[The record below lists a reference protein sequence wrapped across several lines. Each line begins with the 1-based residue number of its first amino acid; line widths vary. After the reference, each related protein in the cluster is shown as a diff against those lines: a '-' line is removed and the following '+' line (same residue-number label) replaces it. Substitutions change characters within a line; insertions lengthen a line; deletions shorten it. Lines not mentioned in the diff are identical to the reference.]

1 VTNGISMQKTI
12 VLAAG
17 FSLLIGATIAAQDQQ
32 PPTFRTTV
40 DLVPVDVSILDRTG
54 RPLQG
59 LEAKDFVLT
68 VDGTPRRVVSAQYI
82 SSVRDAGPA
91 PATPSHYSTNT
102 SAVGGRMIM
111 IAVDQANIGAGRGR
125 LAMESA
131 RKFVQRLSPAD
142 RVGLVTLPGAGPQI
156 DFTANH
162 ALVHAMLGRIVG
174 QETGFQGAYRIGM
187 QEATEINRGNA
198 LVLSE
203 VVNRECAG
211 LRGVELELCRRQIT
225 TDAMTMV
232 TLGRE
237 RARNSMAALK
247 QLIDRM
253 ALTPSLKTI
262 IYVSEGLLIDRE
274 FSDVTWLG
282 PAASRAQVVLY
293 VLQLEAPMFDA
304 SIARPSPTAS
314 QDRALAEEG
323 LGMLAG
329 MTRGTVLRVVSSA
342 DTVFERLGLELSGYY
357 LLSFEPE
364 GTDRDGKAHKIV
376 VSVPAQKDVLIRS
389 RREFVVSAATM
400 RTAEDQLA
408 ETLRAPLLSSDI
420 ALKLSTY
427 TLRDGGS
434 QKLRILLA
442 AEIDRS
448 RNPTEKISLAYV
460 LMDAKGAVVGSLLE
474 RDVSTP
480 IRAASRTQ
488 AFVST
493 VGADGPG
500 MYTLKLAVVDGRG
513 TRGSVEHVFRAQLA
527 SAGQVRVTDLLIG
540 EQSASAGRV
549 LPTVVG
555 EFSTDVLHTY
565 VELYSDAEEALKNT
579 TVEMEVSSSEE
590 GRTIDHAAARLVAL
604 PGDGP
609 GKRSAEAVVPI
620 ALLPPGDYVVRAV
633 VSIGGKPAG
642 TVVRPFTI
650 STTRTAT
657 ESAPLTAATSS
668 RPPIVLNSRIDAFDR
683 KAVLAPD
690 VVGFFMERMNFGPGG
705 APNAPVAIEHARA
718 GRFEEAIT
726 ALEGV
731 QNKAVA
737 TAFLAGLS
745 LYAKGQL
752 DPAANK
758 FREALK
764 LDGEFFPAAFYLGS
778 CYAAGGRDKQAVGAW
793 QTSLVTES
801 DAPFIY
807 TLLADGFFRLGELV
821 SALNI
826 LKEANTLWPQ
836 NEQVLLRLGTAYAA
850 AGNPADA
857 LGILEPYLERNPTDH
872 ERLYVALQAIYRA
885 KAAGK
890 SIKSPDEDKALF
902 NRYAAAYKAAN
913 GRHAEMVEVW
923 RKAVSK

>member
-1 VTNGISMQKTI
+1 MQHHRLVPAASLF
-12 VLAAG
+12 VLFGAA
-17 FSLLIGATIAAQDQQ
+17 IAAQDQQ
-32 PPTFRTTV
+32 APTFRTTV
-40 DLVPVDVSILDRTG
+40 DLVPVDVSVLDRSG
-54 RPLQG
+54 RPIQG
-59 LEAKDFVLT
+59 LEAKDFMIT
-68 VDGTPRRVVSAQYI
+68 VDGRPRRVASAQYI
-82 SSVRDAGPA
+82 ASVRDTEPTPAGP
-91 PATPSHYSTNT
+91 THYSSNT
-102 SAVGGRMIM
+102 SAAGGRMIM

-125 LAMESA
+125 VAMEAA
-131 RKFVQRLSPAD
+131 RKFVERLSSAD

-162 ALVHAMLGRIVG
+162 ALVHTMLGRIVG
-174 QETGFQGAYRIGM
+174 QDTGFQGAYRIGI

-198 LVLSE
+198 LLLTE

-253 ALTPSLKTI
+253 ALTPSLKTV
-262 IYVSEGLLIDRE
+262 IYISEGLLIDRE
-274 FSDVTWLG
+274 FADVTWLG
-282 PAASRAQVVLY
+282 PSASRAQVVLY
-293 VLQLEAPMFDA
+293 VMQLEAPVFDA

-329 MTRGTVLRVVSSA
+329 MTRGTVMRVVSSA
-342 DTVFERLGLELSGYY
+342 DTVFERLGLELSAYY

-364 GTDRDGKAHKIV
+364 AGDRDGKAHKIV
-376 VSVPAQKDVLIRS
+376 VSVPERKEALIRS
-389 RREFVVSAATM
+389 RREFVVSAGTM
-400 RTAEDQLA
+400 RTAEDQLG

-420 ALKLSTY
+420 GLKLSTY
-427 TLRDGGS
+427 TLREGDT
-434 QKLRILLA
+434 QRLRILLA

-460 LMDAKGAVVGSLLE
+460 LLDTKGNLVGSLVE
-474 RDVSTP
+474 KDVSTP

-488 AFVST
+488 AFVSS
-493 VGADGPG
+493 VVADTAGL
-500 MYTLKLAVVDGRG
+500 YTLKLAVVDGRG
-513 TRGSVEHVFRAQLA
+513 TRGSVEHTFRAQLS

-549 LPTVVG
+549 LPTVAG
-555 EFSTDVLHTY
+555 EFSTDVLHSY

-579 TVEMEVSSSEE
+579 TVEMEVAASAE
-590 GRTIDHAAARLVAL
+590 GRPLDHAAARLLSL

-609 GKRSAEAVVPI
+609 GKRTAEAVVPI
-620 ALLPPGDYVVRAV
+620 ALLPPGDYVARAV
-633 VSIGGKPAG
+633 VNIGGKRAG
-642 TVVRPFTI
+642 AVVRPFTI
-650 STTRTAT
+650 PKTRMTADAT
-657 ESAPLTAATSS
+657 RPTSALPVRA
-668 RPPIVLNSRIDAFDR
+668 PIAFTSRIDAFDR

-705 APNAPVAIEHARA
+705 APGAPVAIEHARN

-726 ALEGV
+726 ALGAI

-737 TAFLAGLS
+737 TAFLNGLS
-745 LYAKGQL
+745 LYANGQL
-752 DPAANK
+752 EPAATK

-764 LDGEFFPAAFYLGS
+764 LDSEFFPAAFYLGS

-807 TLLADGFFRLGELV
+807 TLLADGFIRLREPV
-821 SALNI
+821 SALNV
-826 LKEANTLWPQ
+826 LKEANTLWPD

-857 LGILEPYLERNPTDH
+857 LKILEPYLERNPNDH
-872 ERLYVALQAIYRA
+872 ERLYLALQSIYQAR
-885 KAAGK
+885 AAGR
-890 SIKSPDEDKALF
+890 SIKSPAEDKALF
-902 NRYAAAYKAAN
+902 ERYAAAYKAAN
-913 GRHAEMVEVW
+913 GRQAELVEVW
-923 RKAVSK
+923 RKAVAR

>member
-1 VTNGISMQKTI
+1 MQQHRLVFAAALS
-12 VLAAG
+12 VLLGAA
-17 FSLLIGATIAAQDQQ
+17 IAAQDQQ
-32 PPTFRTTV
+32 APTFRTTV
-40 DLVPVDVSILDRTG
+40 DLVPVDVSVLDRTG

-59 LEAKDFVLT
+59 LEAKDFMIT
-68 VDGTPRRVVSAQYI
+68 VDGRPRRVASAQYI
-82 SSVRDAGPA
+82 ASVRDTEATPAGP
-91 PATPSHYSTNT
+91 THYSSNT
-102 SAVGGRMIM
+102 SAAGGRMIM

-125 LAMESA
+125 VAMESA
-131 RKFVQRLSPAD
+131 RRFVERLSPAD

-162 ALVHAMLGRIVG
+162 ALVHTMLGRIVG
-174 QETGFQGAYRIGM
+174 QDTGFMGAYRIGM

-198 LVLSE
+198 LLLTE

-253 ALTPSLKTI
+253 ALTPSLKTV
-262 IYVSEGLLIDRE
+262 IYISEGLLIDRE
-274 FSDVTWLG
+274 FADVTWLG

-293 VLQLEAPMFDA
+293 VMQLEAPVFDA

-329 MTRGTVLRVVSSA
+329 MTRGTVMRVVSSA

-364 GTDRDGKAHKIV
+364 AGDRDGKPHKIAV
-376 VSVPAQKDVLIRS
+376 TVPERKEVLIRS
-389 RREFVVSAATM
+389 RREFVVSAGTM

-420 ALKLSTY
+420 GLKLSTY
-427 TLRDGGS
+427 TLREGDS
-434 QKLRILLA
+434 QKLRILMA

-460 LMDAKGAVVGSLLE
+460 LLDTKGTLIGSLLE
-474 RDVSTP
+474 KDVATP

-488 AFVST
+488 AFVSS
-493 VGADGPG
+493 VVADTPG
-500 MYTLKLAVVDGRG
+500 LYTLKVAVVDGRG
-513 TRGSVEHVFRAQLA
+513 TRGSVEHTFRAQLS
-527 SAGQVRVTDLLIG
+527 SAGQVRLTDLLIG
-540 EQSASAGRV
+540 EQSVSAGRV
-549 LPTVVG
+549 LPTVAG
-555 EFSTDVLHTY
+555 EFSTDVLHAY

-579 TVEMEVSSSEE
+579 TVEMEVASSAE
-590 GRTIDHAAARLVAL
+590 GRPLDHSAARLLSL

-609 GKRSAEAVVPI
+609 GKRTAEAVVPI
-620 ALLPPGDYVVRAV
+620 ALLPPGDYVARAV
-633 VSIGGKPAG
+633 VNIGGKRAG
-642 TVVRPFTI
+642 AVVRPFSIAKTRVSAD
-650 STTRTAT
+650 STRPT
-657 ESAPLTAATSS
+657 SALPVRA
-668 RPPIVLNSRIDAFDR
+668 PIAFTSRIDAFDR

-705 APNAPVAIEHARA
+705 APGAPMAIEHARA
-718 GRFEEAIT
+718 GRYEEAIT
-726 ALEGV
+726 ALGTI

-737 TAFLAGLS
+737 TAFLTGLS

-764 LDGEFFPAAFYLGS
+764 LDSEFFPAAFYLGS

-807 TLLADGFFRLGELV
+807 TLLADGFIRLREPV
-821 SALNI
+821 SALNV
-826 LKEANTLWPQ
+826 LREANTLWPE

-857 LGILEPYLERNPTDH
+857 LKILEPYLERNPNDH
-872 ERLYVALQAIYRA
+872 ERLYVALQAIYQAR
-885 KAAGK
+885 AAGK
-890 SIKSPDEDKALF
+890 SIKSPAEDKALF
-902 NRYAAAYKAAN
+902 DRYATAYKAAN
-913 GRHAEMVEVW
+913 GPQVELVEVW
-923 RKAVSK
+923 RKAVAR